1 MKLKI
6 PSLSGALALL
16 LARTQIVA
24 AQVFNGGGVD
34 AGLSEAEG
42 VTGIADGDPREV
54 IIRILKTVL
63 DFLALFA
70 MIMIIIAGFYLV
82 FSFGDDDNKEKAKKI
97 IYYTLIGLV
106 VILFSRVIVSLVT
119 VWLAEQV
126 Q

>member
-6 PSLSGALALL
+6 PSMSGAFALL
-16 LARTQIVA
+16 LTHANNVA

-42 VTGIADGDPREV
+42 VTGIADGDPRTV
-54 IIRILKTVL
+54 IIRILTTVL